1 MQSFR
6 QNNAVRPIRS
16 CMKTCRSCKKRLP
29 KKIASSILE
38 NDNAPVISA
47 GRKEGKSARRTG
59 FILVMKSIRS
69 TMQRAAALLAAVVVA
84 FSPARA
90 AAEDYWPSNIGVSE
104 EGESAIVMEEE
115 TGTVLYEKNADVQ
128 HYPASITKIMTTM
141 LAIENSSPDD
151 TVTYSENAVFGIDR
165 GSSSIARDVG
175 EQLTMEQC
183 WYAMMLESCN
193 STCIAVAEHVAGSVD
208 AFVQMMN
215 DRAAQLGCTN
225 THFANPN
232 GLPNDNHY
240 TTARDMAYIAR
251 EAFKNETF
259 RKVTGTKST
268 SIPPTNKH
276 DVPTPLNN
284 HHAMLNY
291 YKTSKYL
298 YDYCVGGKTGYT
310 TIAKNTLVTY
320 AKKDGMTLVCV
331 IMNANGKNHY
341 IDTTNLFN
349 YCFDNFTLVNIAD
362 QTKLFE
368 KSSTWDA
375 GSLGGDRSPVS
386 IDDTA
391 VVVLPKTANF
401 SDAQV
406 NLVPATAQAQ
416 MQVEGDGAPKA
427 GTLMYTYAGRA
438 VGSADVNYV
447 ETESKAT
454 YPFSDTDTAMATVS
468 DSYININ
475 LLYLIPV
482 ALAVFGIVLIVRSV
496 KRSTNVKRRFK
507 THYKPKKQTG
517 AAAYTQIRRRAP
529 KRGKHRSG
537 HDLTSSDRHS
547 DSFLGK

>member
-1 MQSFR
+1 MICKSLR
-6 QNNAVRPIRS
+6 RKAGDSGI
-16 CMKTCRSCKKRLP
+16 KTCHSRKKQLP
-29 KKIASSILE
+29 KKAASPILE
-38 NDNAPVISA
+38 KVISPPVRL
-47 GRKEGKSARRTG
+47 GMQKKKFARLSG
-59 FILVMKSIRS
+59 FILVMKSIKN
-69 TMQRAAALLAAVVVA
+69 TIQRAAALLTAVVVA
-84 FSPARA
+84 LSPARA
-90 AAEDYWPSNIGVSE
+90 AAEDYWPANIGVSE
-104 EGESAIVMEEE
+104 EEESAIVIEEE

-128 HYPASITKIMTTM
+128 RCPASITKIMTTL

-151 TVTYSENAVFGIDR
+151 VVTYSENAVFGIDK

-215 DRAAQLGCTN
+215 DRAAKLGCTN
-225 THFANPN
+225 THFVNPN
-232 GLPNDNHY
+232 GLPNDAHL
-240 TTARDMAYIAR
+240 TTARDMAIIAR

-298 YDYCVGGKTGYT
+298 YPYCVGGKTGYT
-310 TIAKNTLVTY
+310 SIAKNTLVTY
-320 AKKDGMTLVCV
+320 ATKDGMTLVCV

-349 YCFDNFTLVNIAD
+349 YCFDNFTLMNIASE
-362 QTKLFE
+362 TKLFE

-401 SDAQV
+401 SDAKV
-406 NLVPATAQAQ
+406 TLVPAEADAGLQL
-416 MQVEGDGAPKA
+416 EGDEAPKA
-427 GTLMYTYAGRA
+427 GTLRYSYAGRP
-438 VGSADVNYV
+438 VGEADVNYV
-447 ETESKAT
+447 ETESKT
-454 YPFSDTDTAMATVS
+454 KYPFSDTDTSVATVS
-468 DSYININ
+468 EKYININ

-482 ALAVFGIVLIVRSV
+482 ALAVVGIIFIVRSV
-496 KRSTNVKRRFK
+496 KKSTNIKRRFK